1 MKKLIL
7 IAALAVLGACTWVE
21 PKPEAAGIRLATDAD
36 VQDCKRLGSAA
47 SKGVSKVG
55 IFVRKDEKV
64 IRELADLARD
74 QAYNMGGDT
83 LVRES
88 ELSPEGEM
96 KFGVYRCQ

>member
-7 IAALAVLGACTWVE
+7 VTALTALSACTWVE
-21 PKPEAAGIRLATDAD
+21 PKPEAAGIRLVSASD
-36 VQDCKRLGSAA
+36 VGHCQRLGSASA
-47 SKGVSKVG
+47 KGVSKLG
-55 IFVRKDEKV
+55 IYVRKDEKV
-64 IRELADLARD
+64 MGELADLARD

-83 LVRES
+83 LVSES